1 MIADT
6 GMNRFIRAQENI
18 YPQVVNELKN
28 GEKTT
33 HWMWFIFPQIEGL
46 GLSSTSKYYSIK
58 TIAEA
63 KEYLMHPLLGKRLLE
78 CSNILLD
85 IEGKSAESI
94 FGYPDNL
101 KLQSSM
107 TLFSSISSE
116 STIFLNVLNKYFNK
130 KKDQKTLDILKTMA
144 RQRIKK

>member
-6 GMNRFIRAQENI
+6 GINRFIRAQENI
-18 YPQVVNELKN
+18 YPQVVNELQN
-28 GEKTT
+28 GKKTS

-46 GLSSTSKYYSIK
+46 GFSSTSKYYSIK

-63 KEYLMHPLLGKRLLE
+63 KEYVMHPVLGKRLLE
-78 CSNILLD
+78 CSTILLN

-107 TLFSSISSE
+107 TLFSFTSPE
-116 STIFLNVLNKYFNK
+116 STVFLNVLNKYFNN
-130 KKDQKTLDILKTMA
+130 KKDQKTLDILKLMGA
-144 RQRIKK
+144 IL

>member
-6 GMNRFIRAQENI
+6 GINRFIRAQENI
-18 YPQVVNELKN
+18 YLQVVNELQN
-28 GEKTT
+28 GKKTS

-46 GLSSTSKYYSIK
+46 GFSSTSKYYSIK

-63 KEYLMHPLLGKRLLE
+63 KEYVMHPVLGKRLLE
-78 CSNILLD
+78 CSTILLN

-101 KLQSSM
+101 KLQSSI
-107 TLFSSISSE
+107 TLFSFTSTE
-116 STIFLNVLNKYFNK
+116 STVFLNVLNKYFNN
-130 KKDQKTLDILKTMA
+130 KKDQKTLDILKLMGA
-144 RQRIKK
+144 IL

>member
-6 GMNRFIRAQENI
+6 GINRFIRAQENI
-18 YPQVVNELKN
+18 YPQVVNELQN
-28 GEKTT
+28 GKKTS

-46 GLSSTSKYYSIK
+46 GFSSTSKYYSIK

-63 KEYLMHPLLGKRLLE
+63 KEYVMHPVLGKRLLE
-78 CSNILLD
+78 CSTILLK

-107 TLFSSISSE
+107 TLFSFTSPE
-116 STIFLNVLNKYFNK
+116 STVFLNVLNKYFKN
-130 KKDQKTLDILKTMA
+130 KKDQKTLDILKLMGA
-144 RQRIKK
+144 IL

>member
-6 GMNRFIRAQENI
+6 GINRFIRAQENI
-18 YPQVVNELKN
+18 YPQVVNELQN
-28 GEKTT
+28 GKKTS

-46 GLSSTSKYYSIK
+46 GFSSTSKYYSIK

-63 KEYLMHPLLGKRLLE
+63 KEYVMHPVLGKRLLA
-78 CSNILLD
+78 CSTILLN

-107 TLFSSISSE
+107 TLFSFSSPE
-116 STIFLNVLNKYFNK
+116 STVFLNVLNKYFKN
-130 KKDQKTLDILKTMA
+130 KKDQKTLDILKSMA
-144 RQRIKK
+144 TIL

>member
-6 GMNRFIRAQENI
+6 GINRFIRAQENI
-18 YPQVVNELKN
+18 YPQVVNELQN
-28 GEKTT
+28 GKKTS

-46 GLSSTSKYYSIK
+46 GFSSTSKYYSIK

-63 KEYLMHPLLGKRLLE
+63 KEYVMHPVLGKRLLE
-78 CSNILLD
+78 CSTILLK

-107 TLFSSISSE
+107 TLFSFTSPE
-116 STIFLNVLNKYFNK
+116 STVFLNVLNKYFKN
-130 KKDQKTLDILKTMA
+130 KKDQKMLDILKLMGA
-144 RQRIKK
+144 IL

>member
-6 GMNRFIRAQENI
+6 GINRFIRAQENI
-18 YPQVVNELKN
+18 YLQVINELQN
-28 GEKTT
+28 GKKTS

-46 GLSSTSKYYSIK
+46 GFSSTSKYYSIK

-63 KEYLMHPLLGKRLLE
+63 KEYVMHPVLGKRLLE
-78 CSNILLD
+78 CSTILLN

-107 TLFSSISSE
+107 TLFSFTSPE
-116 STIFLNVLNKYFNK
+116 STVFLNVLNKYFNN
-130 KKDQKTLDILKTMA
+130 KKDQKTLDILKSMA
-144 RQRIKK
+144 TIL

>member
-6 GMNRFIRAQENI
+6 GINRFIRAQENI
-18 YPQVVNELKN
+18 YPQVVNELQN
-28 GEKTT
+28 GKKTS

-46 GLSSTSKYYSIK
+46 GFSSTSKYYSIK

-63 KEYLMHPLLGKRLLE
+63 KEYVMHPVLGKKLLE
-78 CSNILLD
+78 CSTILLN

-107 TLFSSISSE
+107 TLFSFTSPE
-116 STIFLNVLNKYFNK
+116 STVFLNVLNKYFNN
-130 KKDQKTLDILKTMA
+130 KKDQKTLDILKLMGA
-144 RQRIKK
+144 IL

>member
-6 GMNRFIRAQENI
+6 GINRFIRAQENI
-18 YPQVVNELKN
+18 YPQVVNELQN
-28 GEKTT
+28 GKKTS

-46 GLSSTSKYYSIK
+46 GFSSTSKYYSIK

-63 KEYLMHPLLGKRLLE
+63 KEYVMHPVLGKRLLE
-78 CSNILLD
+78 CSTILLN

-101 KLQSSM
+101 KLQSSI
-107 TLFSSISSE
+107 TLFSFTSTE
-116 STIFLNVLNKYFNK
+116 STVFLNVLNKYFSK
-130 KKDQKTLDILKTMA
+130 KKDQKTLDILKLMGA
-144 RQRIKK
+144 IL

>member
-6 GMNRFIRAQENI
+6 GINRFIRAQENI
-18 YPQVVNELKN
+18 YPQIVNELQN
-28 GEKTT
+28 GKKTS

-46 GLSSTSKYYSIK
+46 GFSSTSKYYSIK

-63 KEYLMHPLLGKRLLE
+63 KEYVMHPVLGKRLLE
-78 CSNILLD
+78 CSTILLN

-107 TLFSSISSE
+107 TLFSFTSPE
-116 STIFLNVLNKYFNK
+116 STVFLNVLNKYFNN
-130 KKDQKTLDILKTMA
+130 KKDQKTLDILKSMA
-144 RQRIKK
+144 TIL

>member
-6 GMNRFIRAQENI
+6 GINRFIRAQENI
-18 YPQVVNELKN
+18 YPQVVNELQN
-28 GEKTT
+28 GKKTS

-46 GLSSTSKYYSIK
+46 GFSSTSKYYSIK

-63 KEYLMHPLLGKRLLE
+63 KEYVMHPVLGKRLLE
-78 CSNILLD
+78 CSTILLN

-107 TLFSSISSE
+107 TLFSFTSPE
-116 STIFLNVLNKYFNK
+116 STVFLNVLNKYFNN
-130 KKDQKTLDILKTMA
+130 KKDQKTLDILKTM
-144 RQRIKK
+144 QQ